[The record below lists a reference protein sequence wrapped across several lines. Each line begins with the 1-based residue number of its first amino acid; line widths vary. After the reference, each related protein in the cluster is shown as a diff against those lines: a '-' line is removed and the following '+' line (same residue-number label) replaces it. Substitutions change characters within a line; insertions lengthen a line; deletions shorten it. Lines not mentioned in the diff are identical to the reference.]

1 MRIQKSDL
9 YGLLT
14 LIYSIVVA
22 ISNLYVV
29 DWFARAGHLIVGVV
43 PLVIGLVGAFAWLAP
58 KKQTVAWASAGFWL
72 LSLVYVVTGDF
83 VEYIVFAVVAIVTIL
98 GAYKSPWFLV
108 GLWFVHPL
116 WDLIPRSLPPHLHDL
131 PIACLIYD
139 LIVAF
144 YLVWAIR
151 TKRIIAWGATV
162 ESPT

>member
-14 LIYSIVVA
+14 LIYSSVVA
-22 ISNLYVV
+22 VSNLYVV

-43 PLVIGLVGAFAWLAP
+43 PLAIALVVAFAWLEP
-58 KKQTVAWASAGFWL
+58 KWQTGAWAGAGFWL
-72 LSLVYVVTGDF
+72 LSLVYVVTGDSK
-83 VEYIVFAVVAIVTIL
+83 EYIFFVAVAIVTIL

-151 TKRIIAWGATV
+151 TKRIVVLGATAK
-162 ESPT
+162 SPT